1 MSSPSWSG
9 APCQAATSSPTRS
22 VEVPAMN
29 AETWEP
35 FGIPDGA
42 YTEAVDSR
50 GQKVLNISWRK
61 PRTAEAESCEADPGR
76 GWMRSALIGL
86 GVLAAAAAA
95 VSIVAQFVMVD
106 TAKHL
111 AWASALESGTPDVGA
126 VVFGCLGIALALQG
140 RRALR
145 ARALNLLC
153 IGLALAMNAMASH
166 GGWKGIAIWVMPAA
180 IYALASDTLI
190 GAIRTTVLA
199 KAGRQDRERT
209 ILAVL
214 GGLLLWTLRL
224 SLAPRSTLGGFRT
237 WVIEAAPV
245 APGRTAPA
253 AAAAPIV
260 AALPA
265 ASETPGGTA
274 ITSIAPDRP
283 ETPAPGGRAAQP
295 VRRRASRGES
305 KTARFLALVVE
316 RYGDLAGID
325 PDKVSRIS
333 SELAP
338 EAGLNVGAARS
349 ALRPR
354 VLAAQGGA

>member
-1 MSSPSWSG
+1 MS
-9 APCQAATSSPTRS
+9 
-22 VEVPAMN
+22 
-29 AETWEP
+29 AETDTWEP
-35 FGIPDGA
+35 FGIPDE
-42 YTEAVDSR
+42 YYDEAADGR
-50 GQKVLNISWRK
+50 GQKILNISWRK
-61 PRTAEAESCEADPGR
+61 PRTAEAADREADPGR

-95 VSIVAQFVMVD
+95 VSVVAQFVMVD

-111 AWASALESGTPDVGA
+111 AWASALESGTPDAGA

-199 KAGRQDRERT
+199 KAGRRDSDRS
-209 ILAVL
+209 IL
-214 GGLLLWTLRL
+214 GMISGLLLWTLRL
-224 SLAPRSTLGGFRT
+224 AIDRRSTLAGFRA
-237 WVIEAAPV
+237 WVLAECPV
-245 APGRTAPA
+245 APGRRTAVP
-253 AAAAPIV
+253 APIV

-265 ASETPGGTA
+265 ALEKPGSVA
-274 ITSIAPDRP
+274 ASSPAP
-283 ETPAPGGRAAQP
+283 ETTPRRTSGKRA
-295 VRRRASRGES
+295 ES
-305 KTARFLALVVE
+305 KTARFLALVAE
-316 RYGDLAGID
+316 RYGDLADID
-325 PDKVSRIS
+325 PAKVSRICS
-333 SELAP
+333 DLAP
-338 EAGLNVGAARS
+338 EVGLNEGSARS

-354 VLAAQGGA
+354 VLDARGGAR